1 MTFAPDDSAVA
12 KLRCEPPRHHTADG
26 RKRRDHANV
35 FLALGPGMK
44 EVKIGEG
51 TYANVY
57 RGECRRVLVHCRL

>member
-12 KLRCEPPRHHTADG
+12 KLRCEPPRHHTLDG
-26 RKRRDHANV
+26 RKKVAIHANG
-35 FLALGPGMK
+35 FLALGSGMK

-57 RGECRRVLVHCRL
+57 RGECRRF